1 MDPVQKAWMYN
12 NWIEDQKDN
21 VELAKNHAYL
31 LGSFW
36 NPEAVKQLMGD
47 SNTYTATDEDFE
59 ESLNIVRNSR
69 KESLPN
75 NIPNKRRRR
84 KISQGNT

>member
-59 ESLNIVRNSR
+59 ESLNIVKNSR
-69 KESLPN
+69 KQSLPEN
-75 NIPNKRRRR
+75 NKRRRR
-84 KISQGNT
+84 KILQGNP